1 MGIDG
6 SEDTDWSKILW
17 AMAKTGLVPLKKN
30 QNILT
35 HLYSQNQEENLEQET
50 SFNLGGVAEPRRPG
64 LTRSNSTRRRKPNRN
79 RPTSDGEPDTNKKK
93 QTGTL
98 PWFLNLVGPPGNRL
112 NNRCKLIMTNW
123 ITNSIQ
129 DLQAKTGEMGQ
140 PGQWDPPD
148 YRDNKAFKE
157 FMEVLDLKVF
167 KGPQERKD
175 HKVHLVFQ
183 VFQVTFPSFYKQLKY
198 NQI

>member
-17 AMAKTGLVPLKKN
+17 SMAKTGLVPLKKN
-30 QNILT
+30 QNSLT
-35 HLYSQNQEENLEQET
+35 HLYRHTQEENLEQET

-79 RPTSDGEPDTNKKK
+79 RPTSDGEPDINKKK

-123 ITNSIQ
+123 ITNSIYRTSRQ
-129 DLQAKTGEMGQ
+129 RRARWGSRANGTPRITGTTGSSRRS
-140 PGQWDPPD
+140 W
-148 YRDNKAFKE
+148 
-157 FMEVLDLKVF
+157 
-167 KGPQERKD
+167 
-175 HKVHLVFQ
+175 
-183 VFQVTFPSFYKQLKY
+183 KY
-198 NQI
+198 WTSRCSRAPRNARITRSTWYSRCFRYLFHHFTNN